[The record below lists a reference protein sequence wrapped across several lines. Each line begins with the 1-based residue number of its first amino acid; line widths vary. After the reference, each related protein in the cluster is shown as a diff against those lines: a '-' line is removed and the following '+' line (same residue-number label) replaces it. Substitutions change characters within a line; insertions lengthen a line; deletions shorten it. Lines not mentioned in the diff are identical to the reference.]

1 MGISEQMAAASPLLS
16 VHTRA
21 VSDGAGHPLLSV
33 FPFSPLI
40 PHEFIVSL
48 MTMTE
53 AYCRVQ
59 KHGSK
64 IRKNTFCFEK
74 WLRDKDT

>member
-1 MGISEQMAAASPLLS
+1 MAATSPLLS
-16 VHTRA
+16 VNNRA
-21 VSDGAGHPLLSV
+21 VSDRAGRPLPSV

-53 AYCRVQ
+53 PYCRVQ

-64 IRKNTFCFEK
+64 IRKNTFFFEK
-74 WLRDKDT
+74 CLRDKDT